1 MVHCPLCS
9 HTFDCNLK
17 VPRLIPCDRTV
28 CHSCIAHL
36 IEESNDSFQC
46 PLCQEIHAV
55 QERGVKAFMQNKQ
68 LVTLLKKQ
76 KKQEQ
81 VGKNQSN
88 QTTYESCEDHDMEN
102 NLFCREQ
109 NCREIICSECAIS
122 KHEEHEIVGVRESKT
137 VLISNILKDI
147 KIKKSIVTGVKNNLG
162 ENLRKTISDIQAE
175 RDIWLKRLTDA
186 FDSIEKEAVATKM
199 KTENVLTKKLKNI
212 DKYEKALADYS
223 LDAVSTG
230 DIVDLESMASVTG
243 SLLDDLGELK
253 TTCYKSQE
261 NQEQRILNEICGT
274 LEEKELNIDMGTLL
288 DQTVKGKM
296 KYTNPARG
304 ILDFWKQKF
313 WPLPIHPRNHIF
325 KVFPKLAEIITEK
338 KTTYALKTPSV
349 VALPFIYGVEYNNI
363 SDTIYEW

>member
-9 HTFDCNLK
+9 ETFDCNLK
-17 VPRLIPCDRTV
+17 VPRLMPCDRTV

-76 KKQEQ
+76 EQ
-81 VGKNQSN
+81 IGKNQSN
-88 QTTYESCEDHDMEN
+88 QTTYESCRDHDMEN
-102 NLFCREQ
+102 NLFCTEQ
-109 NCREIICSECAIS
+109 NCREIICPECAIS
-122 KHEEHEIVGVRESKT
+122 KHDEHKIVGVRESKT

-147 KIKKSIVTGVKNNLG
+147 KIKKSIVTSVKNNLG

-175 RDIWLKRLTDA
+175 KDIWLKRLTDA

-212 DKYEKALADYS
+212 DKYEKSLADYS
-223 LDAVSTG
+223 LDAVSTEETWS

-243 SLLDDLGELK
+243 SLFDDLEELK
-253 TTCYKSQE
+253 TTSYKSLE
-261 NQEQRILNEICGT
+261 NQEQKILNDICGT

-288 DQTVKGKM
+288 DQTVKGKRIQIFLSFGLVQRCDPSI
-296 KYTNPARG
+296 TPVRG
-304 ILDFWKQKF
+304 MSVGNLMTYR
-313 WPLPIHPRNHIF
+313 LAYNHHF
-325 KVFPKLAEIITEK
+325 RPED
-338 KTTYALKTPSV
+338 P
-349 VALPFIYGVEYNNI
+349 P
-363 SDTIYEW
+363 